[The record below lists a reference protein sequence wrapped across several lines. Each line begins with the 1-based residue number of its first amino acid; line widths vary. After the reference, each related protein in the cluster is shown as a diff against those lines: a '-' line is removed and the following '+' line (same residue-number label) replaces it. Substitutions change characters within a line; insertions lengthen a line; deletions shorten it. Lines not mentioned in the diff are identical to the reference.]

1 MEVLRIVPGFEILKV
16 ADFGVVIPAVRGL
29 ATSSSANRIRVMING
44 HFVNDPLRGGA
55 FTQFDDLPVGNIK
68 RIEIIR
74 GPGSAV
80 YGGNAFS
87 AVINIITKDAKDI
100 DGVRISSG
108 YGSFDTYEEN
118 IIFGK
123 VLGKIEVSG
132 MLHYKQTS
140 GFDGVIES
148 DSQRNID
155 NALSSFGY
163 SAVSQ
168 APGSV
173 HDSRQKYD
181 MHLKVVYSD
190 FWFQGLYSNKNFDP
204 FVVPQ
209 YALTDESY
217 VEDNHVFGEVGY
229 KKVFDDKFTIKPKLY
244 YDQIDGNNYIES
256 LTEGTSLPFDTNGDG
271 NYDTF
276 NTYPD
281 GLIGDGKLS
290 QKIVGTEIPFDYE
303 LFDGNTITLGLEY
316 RLINQTN
323 VGFWTNFD
331 PATLSPLD
339 SIQDVSDTNPWIKE
353 ATRRIWSVYLQD
365 VWDITDT
372 ISLML
377 GARHDQYSDFGGA
390 TSLRSGLTWAFMKE
404 ASLKLLY
411 GEAFRPPNF
420 VEMFTANQPAILG
433 NEDLDPETIRTYEI
447 GLNYKFNKY
456 VTSGINFFKNDI
468 KDLIVLRTLES
479 NQNTSRYENFGD
491 AHIQGIET

>member
-1 MEVLRIVPGFEILKV
+1 MRASTVAAEASTEALWFGFDEEVTIATRHETQISKAPGIVTVITAEEIKNLGYRTIVEVLRIVPGFEILKV
-16 ADFGVVIPAVRGL
+16 ADFGVVIPVVRGL

-44 HFVNDPLRGGA
+44 HFVNDPTRGGA
-55 FTQFDDLPVGNIK
+55 FDQFDDLPVENIK
-68 RIEIIR
+68 RIEITR

-80 YGGNAFS
+80 YGENAFS

-100 DGVRISSG
+100 DGVRVSSG

-140 GFDGVIES
+140 CFDGVIES

-155 NALSSFGY
+155 NALSSLGY

-204 FVVPQ
+204 FVGPQ

-229 KKVFDDKFTIKPKLY
+229 KKVFDNKFTIKPKLY

-256 LTEGTSLPFDTNGDG
+256 LTEGASLPFDTNGDG

-290 QKIVGTEIPFDYE
+290 QKIVGTEIPF
-303 LFDGNTITLGLEY
+303 GL
-316 RLINQTN
+316 
-323 VGFWTNFD
+323 
-331 PATLSPLD
+331 
-339 SIQDVSDTNPWIKE
+339 
-353 ATRRIWSVYLQD
+353 
-365 VWDITDT
+365 
-372 ISLML
+372 
-377 GARHDQYSDFGGA
+377 
-390 TSLRSGLTWAFMKE
+390 
-404 ASLKLLY
+404 
-411 GEAFRPPNF
+411 
-420 VEMFTANQPAILG
+420 
-433 NEDLDPETIRTYEI
+433 
-447 GLNYKFNKY
+447 
-456 VTSGINFFKNDI
+456 
-468 KDLIVLRTLES
+468 
-479 NQNTSRYENFGD
+479 
-491 AHIQGIET
+491 